1 MPIGDE
7 ETHRGCV
14 RPVGMGP
21 SEQGGAENDSTPQQI
36 FRKTASGSRAITRQR
51 VEMSITITR
60 EEKEHRQLGLI
71 IEVDDARF
79 QQEMQKAARKVA
91 NQYKI
96 PGFRKGKAP
105 YNIILRH
112 FGVGALVEEFV
123 DDLGQEMYKTAI
135 EQEEIEPY
143 GIGSMNDI
151 EMDPLRYH
159 VTVPLSPEVKL
170 GDYRSLRVDETPVE
184 VDEAEVQARID
195 QILERESGYGDVERP
210 SEYGDLMNVDVRAV
224 VLGADGNET
233 ETVVMDETDWDITPD
248 EENPMEPAGFDA
260 ALLGMAPGDEKT
272 FEIEWPEASPSMY
285 AGEKV
290 RFQVVLHSNQSYVK
304 PELTDELA
312 QSVGPEF
319 ETADDLIARIR
330 ENLQEELSETADDQF
345 LVSILEQLVEMS
357 EIDYPPAA
365 VEMQLDQ
372 MMQTTDYRF
381 RQMGIQ
387 GLDAFLEMTNQTAEE
402 YRETQREEAEKV
414 LRQNLVISHIAIA
427 ENVTATDEEIEE
439 QVGEMFGALDDDA
452 TEEQIEARQR
462 LVEMMK
468 EGASRLSVVERIVTD
483 KTFELVKAIARGE
496 EIPEPVVAEPVVTEP
511 VSADE
516 SEALEDETAEAV
528 VEGEVVAESE
538 AAPEAAD
545 AVETAD
551 ENPATDEPVAEVEE

>member
-1 MPIGDE
+1 
-7 ETHRGCV
+7 
-14 RPVGMGP
+14 
-21 SEQGGAENDSTPQQI
+21 
-36 FRKTASGSRAITRQR
+36 
-51 VEMSITITR
+51 MSIKITR

-123 DDLGQEMYKTAI
+123 DELGQEMYKTAI
-135 EQEEIEPY
+135 EQEGIEPY

-151 EMDPLRYH
+151 EMEPLRYH
-159 VTVPLSPEVKL
+159 VTVPLAPEVKL
-170 GDYRSLRVDETPVE
+170 GDYRSLRVEETAVE
-184 VDEAEVQARID
+184 LDEAEVQARID
-195 QILERESGYGDVERP
+195 QILEREAGYSDVERP

-224 VLGADGNET
+224 VLDADGNET

-272 FEIEWPEASPSMY
+272 FEIAWPEASPSMY

-290 RFQVVLHSNQSYVK
+290 RFQVVLHSNQAYVK

-312 QSVGPEF
+312 QSVGPDF

-330 ENLQEELSETADDQF
+330 ENLQEELSESADDEF
-345 LVSILEQLVEMS
+345 LGSILDQLVEMS

-387 GLDAFLEMTNQTAEE
+387 GLDAFLEMTNQTAEA
-402 YRETQREEAEKV
+402 YREEQREEAEKV
-414 LRQNLVISHIAIA
+414 LRRNLVLSEIAIA
-427 ENVTATDEEIEE
+427 EKVTATDAEIEV
-439 QVGEMFGALDDDA
+439 QVGEMFGDLDEDA

-468 EGASRLSVVERIVTD
+468 EGSSRLSIVERIVTD

-496 EIPEPVVAEPVVTEP
+496 EIPDPVDAEPVA
-511 VSADE
+511 ADE
-516 SEALEDETAEAV
+516 SEAVEPVA
-528 VEGEVVAESE
+528 EGEVVAEVE
-538 AAPEAAD
+538 AAPEPAD
-545 AVETAD
+545 ESPAVEESAI
-551 ENPATDEPVAEVEE
+551 DEPVAEVKE